1 MSAFEYTI
9 TPRESAAGRRWEWK
23 GGPVSFD
30 TSGGGEILDW
40 NDVHRGPLRY
50 ER

>member
-1 MSAFEYTI
+1 MSDFEYTI
-9 TPRESAAGRRWEWK
+9 TPRECRRSTLEWK